1 MWIVWK
7 DTIYYHTTMWTVYV
21 TSIDICQYG
30 LILMIVMLRMS
41 DMFSL
46 CKYLNLNSNAL
57 SDYPLYFIFFYF
69 NLLCKIFLIRR
80 EQ

>member
-7 DTIYYHTTMWTVYV
+7 DTIYYHTPMWTVYV
-21 TSIDICQYG
+21 TSIDICLYG

-57 SDYPLYFIFFYF
+57 SDYASLFYF
-69 NLLCKIFLIRR
+69 FLFQFIM
-80 EQ
+80 